1 VLYPVELQAR
11 GTSLAHRFATGA
23 PQTRLVLTFTSLTA
37 ARIARGHQAPI
48 GRGRGIRTL
57 DVQLPKLALYQAEL
71 YPVAFRHDKIHH
83 GMRKKSKLAGPIASK
98 PPRRR
103 PFLPASC
110 SHADPKRKGCRSTLR
125 KSGAP
130 GEIRTPDHQVRSLVL
145 YPAELRAR
153 RSGII
158 KGRGYFVNP
167 ILSLVSSSPR
177 ATRGKWS
184 LTRGCRAA
192 ILRDRE

>member
-1 VLYPVELQAR
+1 MRKNIQAR
-11 GTSLAHRFATGA
+11 R
-23 PQTRLVLTFTSLTA
+23 P
-37 ARIARGHQAPI
+37 
-48 GRGRGIRTL
+48 
-57 DVQLPKLALYQAEL
+57 DC
-71 YPVAFRHDKIHH
+71 DK
-83 GMRKKSKLAGPIASK
+83 K

-103 PFLPASC
+103 PFSSC
-110 SHADPKRKGCRSTLR
+110 VVKPCRSKRKGCRSTLR

-167 ILSLVSSSPR
+167 ILSDGRSARRAKARYLRRAIFDPRLSSRYPSRPR
-177 ATRGKWS
+177 M
-184 LTRGCRAA
+184 
-192 ILRDRE
+192 IRDRRFGQRAKLKIRRGAREAEGAPLLREYRVKNSIEGSNPSLSARNEKGPMALFSFS